1 MSNKVKFLL
10 LWKTIHR
17 FWIIS
22 VGQVSLFHWKYLL
35 VKEKELF
42 CWWEV
47 SKFFSEALFANVK
60 KVDVSEFQVKTFETP
75 ASKTDILI
83 FIEIK
88 GFWHKQFTSRFL
100 ST

>member
-1 MSNKVKFLL
+1 MG
-10 LWKTIHR
+10 
-17 FWIIS
+17 S
-22 VGQVSLFHWKYLL
+22 VQIFPWSFV
-35 VKEKELF
+35 
-42 CWWEV
+42 
-47 SKFFSEALFANVK
+47 ANVK

-88 GFWHKQFTSRFL
+88 GFWLKQVTSRFL

>member
-10 LWKTIHR
+10 LWKTIPR

-60 KVDVSEFQVKTFETP
+60 KVDASEFQVKTFETP